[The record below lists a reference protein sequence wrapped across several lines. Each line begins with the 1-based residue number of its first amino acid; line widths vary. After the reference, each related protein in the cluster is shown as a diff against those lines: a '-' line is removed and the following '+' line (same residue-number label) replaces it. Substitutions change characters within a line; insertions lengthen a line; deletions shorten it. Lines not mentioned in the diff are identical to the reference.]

1 MKTAPK
7 VLHRWT

>member
-7 VLHRWT
+7 VLHHWT

>member
-7 VLHRWT
+7 VLRHWT